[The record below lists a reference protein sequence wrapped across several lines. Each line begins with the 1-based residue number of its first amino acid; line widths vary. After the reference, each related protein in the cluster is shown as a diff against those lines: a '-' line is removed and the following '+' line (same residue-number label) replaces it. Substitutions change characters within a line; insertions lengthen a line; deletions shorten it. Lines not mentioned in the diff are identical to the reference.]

1 MPDDLPP
8 LPPPVPNP
16 PPPALLAAPPP
27 GAIAGLPAEEKQ
39 WAMFVHLSALLCML
53 TAVPG
58 LGIVPPLI
66 LWTLKKDTMP
76 FVNDQGKEAMNF
88 QILPAIGVA
97 VGWLLTLTCFGFPCL
112 GVPILGLILM
122 GSAVLG
128 LIASVKAA
136 EGVPYRY
143 PLSLRLIS

>member
-1 MPDDLPP
+1 MPDD
-8 LPPPVPNP
+8 P
-16 PPPALLAAPPP
+16 PPPSPSHPDPMAPQLQVGPPP
-27 GAIAGLPAEEKQ
+27 GAIAGLAAEEKQ

-58 LGIVPPLI
+58 LGIVAPLI

-112 GVPILGLILM
+112 GLPLLGLILI
-122 GSAVLG
+122 GSAIFC
-128 LIASVKAA
+128 LIASIKAA
-136 EGVPYRY
+136 EGVPFRY